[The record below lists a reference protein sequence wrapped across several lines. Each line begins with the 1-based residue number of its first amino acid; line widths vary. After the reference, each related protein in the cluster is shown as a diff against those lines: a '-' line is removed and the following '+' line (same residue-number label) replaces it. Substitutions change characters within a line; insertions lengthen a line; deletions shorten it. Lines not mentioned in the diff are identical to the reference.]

1 MLKKTLPIVLLL
13 LALPL
18 AAAWAQNA
26 ETDPAA
32 EPEASAAPAAEDASA
47 EEASMP
53 PLFSL
58 EPQEGDSPQLLQT
71 KAALRL
77 FKAYNVTVGLLVKCR
92 ASYPEA
98 AQALSNFNSRN
109 GRTVSNIMAVI
120 RRGGGINPDIKKS
133 LDMEITS
140 AINSSELDCASL
152 AAEVQAGGRDLYK
165 AEIYAEDYS
174 LMRGRN

>member
-1 MLKKTLPIVLLL
+1 MLKKTMPILLL
-13 LALPL
+13 LMALPL
-18 AAAWAQNA
+18 AAAWAQNV
-26 ETDPAA
+26 ETGSELEPDP
-32 EPEASAAPAAEDASA
+32 SANTAPAAEN
-47 EEASMP
+47 ASMP

-120 RRGGGINPDIKKS
+120 RRGGGISPDIKKS
-133 LDMEITS
+133 LDMEIT
-140 AINSSELDCASL
+140 ATINSSELDCAAL
-152 AAEVQAGGRDLYK
+152 VAEVQGGERDLYK

-174 LMRGRN
+174 LMRDRN